1 MDWTLSDIKN
11 KIRRLTGR
19 PDTGELIDADLK
31 NAVNQYYRNVLPL
44 EIPADAL
51 RGFASQA
58 VEVGDGGS
66 WVLSPDVISVDH
78 PVYLVGA
85 DGLVTPVNLFTA
97 PVTFFRLHP
106 EDDTI
111 PGTPEDL
118 LIYGRTLFLRPLA
131 DAAFTLKYAVYRR
144 PAALALDTDKP
155 LDPAWGP
162 LIAFGAS
169 IELLKES
176 GESEE
181 AASLTDLY
189 RYHRDLCGRGK
200 TLSTPESV
208 RAIPRF

>member
-1 MDWTLSDIKN
+1 MDWTLSDIKS

-19 PDTGELIDADLK
+19 PDTGELTEADLT

-58 VEVGDGGS
+58 VAKGGGS
-66 WVLSPDVISVDH
+66 YVLSPDVISVDH

-106 EDDTI
+106 EDDTEES
-111 PGTPEDL
+111 TPEDL

-144 PAALALDTDKP
+144 PAALSADADKP

-162 LIAFGAS
+162 LIAFGAA

-176 GESEE
+176 GEAEE
-181 AASLTDLY
+181 AASLADLY